1 MNNAILLISCLDK
14 KGITAAVTAF
24 VFENGG
30 NIIDANQHIDE
41 QTNTFFM
48 RIEWSLA
55 GFKVPQG
62 KISDV
67 FRTVAKTFG
76 MTWHLYFSGERSEK
90 PRVAVF
96 VSQHLH
102 CLYDLLLRHKAGQ
115 LPCDIPLI
123 ISNHPEARSVAKE
136 FGIKFALIPVDVKN
150 KKQQEK
156 KQIGL
161 LLKERIELVVL
172 ARYHQILSADFVSR
186 FPKQIINIHHS
197 FLPAFVGKS
206 PYDQAYQKGVKI
218 IGATSHF
225 VIAKLDQ
232 GPIIEQ
238 DTVRISHRDSISD
251 LKRKG
256 QDLEKIVLSRA
267 VRWYLQRKIL
277 TYGNKTVVFD

>member
-1 MNNAILLISCLDK
+1 LKNAILLISCPDR
-14 KGITAAVTAF
+14 KGITAAVTSF

-55 GFKVPQG
+55 GFKVPAG
-62 KISDV
+62 KIADT
-67 FRTVAKTFG
+67 FKIVAKTFS
-76 MTWHLYFSGERSEK
+76 MTWDLYFTAEV

-102 CLYDLLLRHKAGQ
+102 CLYDLLLRHRAGQ
-115 LPCDIPLI
+115 FNCDIPLI
-123 ISNHPEARSVAKE
+123 ISNHPQASDVAKE
-136 FGIKFALIPVDVKN
+136 FAIKFIQTPVDAKN
-150 KKQQEK
+150 KKQQEE
-156 KQIGL
+156 KQLSL
-161 LLKERIELVVL
+161 LAREGIELVIL
-172 ARYHQILSADFVSR
+172 ARYHQILSPQFVAR
-186 FPKQIINIHHS
+186 FQNKIINIHHS

-225 VIAKLDQ
+225 VIPALDQ
-232 GPIIEQ
+232 GPIIDQ
-238 DTVRISHRDSISD
+238 DTVRISHRDSIED

>member
-1 MNNAILLISCLDK
+1 
-14 KGITAAVTAF
+14 
-24 VFENGG
+24 
-30 NIIDANQHIDE
+30 
-41 QTNTFFM
+41 
-48 RIEWSLA
+48 
-55 GFKVPQG
+55 
-62 KISDV
+62 
-67 FRTVAKTFG
+67 
-76 MTWHLYFSGERSEK
+76 
-90 PRVAVF
+90 
-96 VSQHLH
+96 
-102 CLYDLLLRHKAGQ
+102 
-115 LPCDIPLI
+115 
-123 ISNHPEARSVAKE
+123 
-136 FGIKFALIPVDVKN
+136 
-150 KKQQEK
+150 
-156 KQIGL
+156 
-161 LLKERIELVVL
+161 RIELVVL

-238 DTVRISHRDSISD
+238 DTVRISHRDSIGD